1 MICFRL
7 WTFPTAP
14 GAEPAGSSVVIGAAA
29 EVRASRWAAQAA
41 PTSRAS
47 PLMTS
52 NQPKAVGD

>member
-1 MICFRL
+1 MTRFRL

-29 EVRASRWAAQAA
+29 EVRASRWTALAA

-47 PLMTS
+47 PVMIS